1 MSDDRYEIRS
11 KIGQGGVGAVYRA
24 FDRHLNREVAI
35 KRVLPEGGYENQ
47 EEATKAMLN
56 EAASL
61 CSVQHPNIVT
71 VFDAGVDNDGPYVVM
86 ELLSGRTID
95 EMIERGTLT
104 LQDFREVAVQSQ
116 EALIAAQD
124 LDLVHRDIKPTNVMV
139 TWLPSGRFQVK
150 IVDFGLAKFSP
161 KPFLQTIDHGDSVFG
176 SIHFMAPEQFERTPL
191 DKRTDMY
198 SMGCVYYYC
207 LAGQYPFDG
216 ETAPSVMNAHLQ
228 HTVTPIEQ
236 LRPDL
241 PEWLCKW
248 VMWHLARDMD
258 ARPRDARE
266 SLKLF
271 LMSEHAPVEG
281 AAAIASGS
289 GPQIVTPGAP
299 GLRAQMPTGPVGT
312 LTAPQPILPPEGQAP
327 SIHTAAQAVKSTGSV
342 TLNTGTGTGPVA
354 ETPAPVQPAGPK
366 LLVGAAAAAP
376 QQAAPEDPATSQTLS
391 GPAVPAAQF
400 SPAPPVA
407 TPLPVSS
414 ASPAAGKPLLVTGA
428 AGVNIATPAATPVA
442 QLAAPAGAPGTPPA
456 PTPGSSPQ
464 PNSGFPSVAFPK
476 QQKGISNAAK
486 GVIAAVLAVAIII
499 AAVVLMGK
507 RSQSA
512 RNAKINEITAYF
524 KDLENP
530 PKEIPLD
537 GNQVDLVLEE
547 LTTLGATKEG
557 DRETLLQALNIS
569 TSTDGSD
576 IDAKIVAA
584 ATADAIDSGLRLK
597 LFQLLGYRGAEAS
610 LGKLIE
616 YASKTDDPE
625 AGKGALRATRKMVTS
640 ENFESLLSIITLS
653 PDSSVKNAAVD
664 TLGSVIRESTFPD
677 KFSNAILINY
687 KNSTDEDSKLALLR
701 LIGSAGGDGAAD
713 LVDAALKGDNDKMKV
728 AAINSLRSWPDGS
741 QFVVLLEYTGKEVNN
756 SLRRA
761 GFSALISFLKDG
773 PKITEEDRAQFW
785 IDIASIAT
793 GTSEQMQVIQS
804 VVKETEPWAAEIL
817 DTFIANGDT
826 EHVKAGA
833 ENAKEVFA
841 ENVKRAERGKN
852 IEDGGSS
859 EEETE

>member
-56 EAASL
+56 ETASL

-71 VFDAGVDNDGPYVVM
+71 IFDAGVDNDGPYVVM

-104 LQDFREVAVQSQ
+104 FEDFREVAVQSQ

-161 KPFLQTIDHGDSVFG
+161 KPSLQTIDHGDSVFG

-228 HTVTPIEQ
+228 HTVTPIAQ

-248 VMWHLARDMD
+248 VMWHLSRNMED
-258 ARPRDARE
+258 RPRDARE

-271 LMSEHAPVEG
+271 LMSEHTPSE
-281 AAAIASGS
+281 ASVATGTA
-289 GPQIVTPGAP
+289 PQIVTPGAP

-342 TLNTGTGTGPVA
+342 TLNTSPGTGPA
-354 ETPAPVQPAGPK
+354 SQTPAPDKPAGPR
-366 LLVGAAAAAP
+366 LLVGGAAAAATQP
-376 QQAAPEDPATSQTLS
+376 AEAGSEAKRDAPATPDTGTPLAPVAAPL
-391 GPAVPAAQF
+391 AVAA
-400 SPAPPVA
+400 
-407 TPLPVSS
+407 
-414 ASPAAGKPLLVTGA
+414 PAAGKPLLVTGTS
-428 AGVNIATPAATPVA
+428 GVNIATPAIPVATP
-442 QLAAPAGAPGTPPA
+442 AGLPGKPPA
-456 PTPGSSPQ
+456 PTPGSAPKG
-464 PNSGFPSVAFPK
+464 NSGFPSVAFPN
-476 QQKGISNAAK
+476 QQKGMSNAAK

-499 AAVVLMGK
+499 AGVVLIGK
-507 RSQSA
+507 GSESA
-512 RNAKINEITAYF
+512 RNARINEITAYF
-524 KDLENP
+524 SDPSNP

-537 GNQVDLVLEE
+537 GDQIDLVLEE

-557 DRETLLQALNIS
+557 DRETLLQALNIAIS
-569 TSTDGSD
+569 SDGSD
-576 IDAKIVAA
+576 IDAKIVAT
-584 ATADAIDSGLRLK
+584 ATADSIDSGLRLK
-597 LFQLLGYRGAEAS
+597 FFQLLGFRGAESS
-610 LGKLIE
+610 LNKLIE
-616 YASKTDDPE
+616 YASKTDDPA
-625 AGKGALRATRKMVTS
+625 AGKGALQATRKMVTN

-653 PDSSVKNAAVD
+653 GDSSVKNAAVD
-664 TLGSVIRESTFPD
+664 TLGSVIRDSPYPD
-677 KFSNAILINY
+677 KFANAILINY

-728 AAINSLRSWPDGS
+728 AGINSLRSWPDSS
-741 QFVVLLEYTGKEVNN
+741 QFVVLLEFTGKEEN
-756 SLRRA
+756 SILRRA
-761 GFSALISFLKDG
+761 GFSALITFLKDG
-773 PKITEEDRAQFW
+773 PEITEEDRAQFW

-793 GTSEQMQVIQS
+793 GTSEQTQVIQS

-826 EHVKAGA
+826 DQVKAGA
-833 ENAKEVFA
+833 ENAKELYG
-841 ENVKRAERGKN
+841 ENLKRAQRGRDIQGDN
-852 IEDGGSS
+852 PEED
-859 EEETE
+859 E

>member
-161 KPFLQTIDHGDSVFG
+161 KPSLQTIDHGDSVFG

-241 PEWLCKW
+241 PEWVCKW

-271 LMSEHAPVEG
+271 LMSEHAPAEG
-281 AAAIASGS
+281 AAAINPGTA
-289 GPQIVTPGAP
+289 PQVVTPGAP

-327 SIHTAAQAVKSTGSV
+327 SIHTAAQAVKSTASV
-342 TLNTGTGTGPVA
+342 TLSTGTGTGPVA

-366 LLVGAAAAAP
+366 LLVGAAAGVPDTA
-376 QQAAPEDPATSQTLS
+376 QVPA
-391 GPAVPAAQF
+391 GPPAPAAQVA
-400 SPAPPVA
+400 PAPPVA
-407 TPLPVSS
+407 TPLPVAS
-414 ASPAAGKPLLVTGA
+414 AAPAAGKPLLVTGA
-428 AGVNIATPAATPVA
+428 AGVNIATPATTPLA
-442 QLAAPAGAPGTPPA
+442 SLAAPAGAPGTPPA

-464 PNSGFPSVAFPK
+464 ASSGFPSVAFPK
-476 QQKGISNAAK
+476 QQKGISNATK
-486 GVIAAVLAVAIII
+486 GMIAAVLAVAIII
-499 AAVVLMGK
+499 AAAVLMGK
-507 RSQSA
+507 RSENA
-512 RNAKINEITAYF
+512 RNAKITEITDNF

-537 GNQVDLVLEE
+537 GDQVDLVLEE

-569 TSTDGSD
+569 TSSDGSD

-584 ATADAIDSGLRLK
+584 ATADAIDPGLRLK

-616 YASKTDDPE
+616 YASKTDNPE

-640 ENFESLLSIITLS
+640 ENFESLLSIIALS

-664 TLGSVIRESTFPD
+664 TLGSVIRESTFPE

-713 LVDAALKGDNDKMKV
+713 LVDASLKGDNDKMKV

-741 QFVVLLEYTGKEVNN
+741 QFEVLLEYTGKEVNS

-826 EHVKAGA
+826 DAVKAGA
-833 ENAKEVFA
+833 ENAKEVFD

-852 IEDGGSS
+852 IEDGESS
-859 EEETE
+859 EKETE